1 MPRQRLSTGIYRDD
15 KGVLL
20 RVHVSGA
27 PVDRRCDA
35 QGVPYARH
43 YAQRGLRWLVQE
55 RARLSADVT
64 LAATTRADA
73 DETFAADVERY
84 LLTISSAGHRRNSQG
99 YLQHWVRHLGDRA
112 RNSITDVDA
121 QTAFAKITVSPATK
135 IHLRRALINLYE
147 TLNGKS
153 GYNPGRSISKPAKPE
168 EVVRDLPWSD
178 IEALFAAM
186 QPSKAK
192 ARLMLIAY
200 VGLPQKQIKLLRP
213 SDLRLDRR
221 ELVVHPRRKGAGVA
235 GQVQSLSDRAIEA
248 LQEFA
253 RLDAFGTF
261 QNLQLVR
268 AFHSAAKR
276 ARVTLPEGARP
287 YDLRHSYLT
296 EIARSGADIRDI
308 ATLGM
313 HATLEQAARYIKGVA
328 SERATKAIT
337 SVPRFG
343 ATKSAPEVPRF
354 GATISGQKPPI
365 SSTLVSRRAPSSG
378 ATRGRSQGQKPRSS
392 PR

>member
-1 MPRQRLSTGIYRDD
+1 MARKRLATGIYRDAA
-15 KGVLL
+15 GIII

-35 QGVPYARH
+35 HGVPYARH

-64 LAATTRADA
+64 LVATVRAEA

-135 IHLRRALINLYE
+135 IHLRRALINFYDV
-147 TLNGKS
+147 LNGKS
-153 GYNPGRSISKPAKPE
+153 GYNPGRAIAKPPKPE
-168 EVVRDLPWSD
+168 EVVRDLPWAD
-178 IEALFAAM
+178 IEAMFAAM

-192 ARLMLIAY
+192 ARLRLIAY

-235 GQVQSLSDRAIEA
+235 GQVQALSDAALAA
-248 LQEFA
+248 LQEFV
-253 RLDAFGTF
+253 RVDAFGTF

-268 AFHSAAKR
+268 AFHSAARR
-276 ARVTLPEGARP
+276 AGVTLREGARP

-313 HATLEQAARYIKGVA
+313 HSTLEQAARYIKGVA

-343 ATKSAPEVPRF
+343 ATKLASEVPRF
-354 GATISGQKPPI
+354 GATISGRKTPI
-365 SSTLVSRRAPSSG
+365 RSTSVSQSGPAVGAGTGRAK
-378 ATRGRSQGQKPRSS
+378 GQNWKSS

>member
-1 MPRQRLSTGIYRDD
+1 MRRTRLATGIYRDH
-15 KGVLL
+15 KGIIL
-20 RVHVSGA
+20 RVHVAGA
-27 PVDRRCDA
+27 PVDRRRDA

-64 LAATTRADA
+64 LVVERRAEADA
-73 DETFAADVERY
+73 TFAADVERY
-84 LLTISSAGHRRNSQG
+84 LATISSAGHRLNTQG
-99 YLQHWVRHLGDRA
+99 YMAHWCQHFGDRA
-112 RNSITDVDA
+112 RDRITDVDA
-121 QTAFAKITVSPATK
+121 QTAFAQMTVAPATK
-135 IHLRRALINLYE
+135 IHLRRALINFYE
-147 TLNGKS
+147 TLGGKS
-153 GYNPGRSISKPAKPE
+153 GYNPGRAVTKPPKPE
-168 EVVRDLPWSD
+168 EEVRDLPWAD
-178 IEALFAAM
+178 IEAMWAAM

-213 SDLRLDRR
+213 RDLRLDRR

-235 GQVQSLSDRAIEA
+235 GQVLSLSDAAVAA
-248 LQEFA
+248 LAEFA
-253 RLDAFGTF
+253 RLNSFGTF

-276 ARVTLPEGARP
+276 AGVILPERARP

-296 EIARSGADIRDI
+296 EVARSGADIRDI

-328 SERATKAIT
+328 DQRARTVIA

-343 ATKSAPEVPRF
+343 ATKIDAVVPRF
-354 GATISGQKPPI
+354 GATIATRKAPI
-365 SSTLVSRRAPSSG
+365 SSHSFHSARGASAARKAASRR
-378 ATRGRSQGQKPRSS
+378 RKR
-392 PR
+392 

>member
-1 MPRQRLSTGIYRDD
+1 MRQRLATGIYRDD

-43 YAQRGLRWLVQE
+43 YSERGLRWLVQE

-64 LAATTRADA
+64 LVAARVAEADA
-73 DETFAADVERY
+73 TFASDVERY
-84 LLTISSAGHRRNSQG
+84 LATISSAGHRRNSQG
-99 YLQHWVRHLGDRA
+99 YLQHWVRHLGDHP
-112 RNSITDVDA
+112 RNSITDVHA
-121 QTAFAKITVSPATK
+121 QTAFAQMAVAPATK
-135 IHLRRALINLYE
+135 IHLRRALINFYE

-153 GYNPGRSISKPAKPE
+153 GYNPGRAITKPAKPE
-168 EVVRDLPWSD
+168 EEVRDLPWAD
-178 IEALFAAM
+178 IEALFDAM

-235 GQVQSLSDRAIEA
+235 GMVQALSDAALAA

-313 HATLEQAARYIKGVA
+313 HSTLEQTARYIKGVA

-343 ATKSAPEVPRF
+343 ATKLAPEVPRS
-354 GATISGQKPPI
+354 GATISRQKSPI
-365 SSTLVSRRAPSSG
+365 RSTSVSPSVPVMG
-378 ATRGRSQGQKPRSS
+378 AARGRAQGQKRQAS